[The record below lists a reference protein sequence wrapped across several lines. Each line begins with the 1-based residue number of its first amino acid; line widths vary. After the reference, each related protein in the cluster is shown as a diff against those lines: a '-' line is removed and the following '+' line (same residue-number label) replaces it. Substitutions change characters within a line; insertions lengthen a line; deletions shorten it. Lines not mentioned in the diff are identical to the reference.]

1 MNDDML
7 NKIVPIILAGGK
19 GTRLWPYSRSQYPKQ
34 FLKINSEYSLLQ
46 NTVLRITYLIKSKPI
61 IICNSEH
68 RFIVAEQL
76 REINIDAQIVL
87 EPIGRNTAPAV
98 AIASLIAQER
108 GQFVIALPADHFIE
122 DKLAFYNA
130 IETGLNTA
138 KNDKL
143 VIFGITPDKAETA
156 YGYIK
161 PEIKSDV
168 DNFKVNKFVEKPDQE
183 LAKQYFDSGNYLWNS
198 GIFIFKPSIYISELK
213 KFAND
218 IYDECHLIFEN
229 LEYDL
234 DFIRLN
240 EKLLFN
246 CRDESIDFAVMEY
259 TELAYVVPL
268 SCGWSDVGTWNSLYN
283 LSEKDQNNNV
293 FSNTT
298 YSIKSYNNMTFGSD
312 RLIGLIGIND
322 VIVVD
327 TKDALLISHR
337 DSIDGLK
344 DLLYEMNIDQRV
356 ELNDNYE
363 VYRPW
368 GKYESLT
375 TSDRFQVKKIIV
387 HPGQKL
393 SLQMHYHRSE
403 HWVVVSGTAKIIK
416 GDESFLLT
424 ENQSTYI
431 KIGEIHSLENP
442 GKVPLIIIE
451 VQSGIYL
458 GEDDIL
464 RLKDTYGRI

>member
-1 MNDDML
+1 M
-7 NKIVPIILAGGK
+7 
-19 GTRLWPYSRSQYPKQ
+19 
-34 FLKINSEYSLLQ
+34 
-46 NTVLRITYLIKSKPI
+46 
-61 IICNSEH
+61 
-68 RFIVAEQL
+68 
-76 REINIDAQIVL
+76 
-87 EPIGRNTAPAV
+87 
-98 AIASLIAQER
+98 
-108 GQFVIALPADHFIE
+108 
-122 DKLAFYNA
+122 
-130 IETGLNTA
+130 
-138 KNDKL
+138 
-143 VIFGITPDKAETA
+143 
-156 YGYIK
+156 
-161 PEIKSDV
+161 
-168 DNFKVNKFVEKPDQE
+168 
-183 LAKQYFDSGNYLWNS
+183 AKQYFDSGNYLWNS